1 MRKTLVIG
9 VSAIAALF
17 AIAIAAI
24 QLSTGPGAASAP
36 AGDAAGG
43 AQPLPAQPLVL
54 PPYPG
59 PYAPPVAGPGTEP
72 GATVAVPVKRPVDPE
87 RPAFG
92 TPEWEQKRREKRE
105 LMRGRRDE
113 RRSAEDD

>member
-1 MRKTLVIG
+1 MRKTLLIG
-9 VSAIAALF
+9 VSVIAALF

-24 QLSTGPGAASAP
+24 QLSTGPGGATTPAA
-36 AGDAAGG
+36 DAAGG
-43 AQPLPAQPLVL
+43 QPLPAQPLAL

-72 GATVAVPVKRPVDPE
+72 GATVAVPVKPPFDPE

-92 TPEWEQKRREKRE
+92 TPEWEQKHREKRE
-105 LMRGRRDE
+105 TMRGRRDE